1 MNNPRAAT
9 IVFAILD
16 LILVAVFGFMYLS
29 KDRVPPVIQFQPTEL
44 TYMASTLNDELLS
57 GAHAVDS
64 KDGDV
69 SDRVVIEK
77 IVLNKTT
84 QNAVVYYAASDY
96 DGNVGKSS
104 RTFPASPALFTQATT
119 LDAQEEMTEGTTGTG
134 TGVMMTQGAGNMTP
148 PVSVEEGNAQE
159 EGQEQS
165 PAQGQETTAGQGP
178 LMQNAGGG
186 QNREII
192 GALD

>member
-9 IVFAILD
+9 IIFAIAD
-16 LILVAVFGFMYLS
+16 LILIAVFGFMYLS

-44 TYMASTLNDELLS
+44 TYMATTLNDELLS
-57 GAHAVDS
+57 GAQAVDS

-77 IVLNKTT
+77 IVLNRSTK
-84 QNAVVYYAASDY
+84 NAVVYYAASDY

-104 RTFPASPALFTQATT
+104 RTFPASPTLFEQASQEVAESSSDVSFDTNATQ
-119 LDAQEEMTEGTTGTG
+119 TGI
-134 TGVMMTQGAGNMTP
+134 M
-148 PVSVEEGNAQE
+148 
-159 EGQEQS
+159 
-165 PAQGQETTAGQGP
+165 TTAGADTGQTPVSQQEGASAAQSTGP

-186 QNREII
+186 QDREII
-192 GALD
+192 GSLNNNP

>member
-9 IVFAILD
+9 IIFAIAD
-16 LILVAVFGFMYLS
+16 LILIAVFGFMYLS

-77 IVLNKTT
+77 IVLNRSTK
-84 QNAVVYYAASDY
+84 NAVVYYAASDY

-104 RTFPASPALFTQATT
+104 RTFPASPALFTETT
-119 LDAQEEMTEGTTGTG
+119 QETTDNGSGVSYDTSPSQ
-134 TGVMMTQGAGNMTP
+134 TGVMTTAGAQTGQTPVSQEEGTQGA
-148 PVSVEEGNAQE
+148 
-159 EGQEQS
+159 QS
-165 PAQGQETTAGQGP
+165 TGP

-186 QNREII
+186 QDREII
-192 GALD
+192 GSLGNNP